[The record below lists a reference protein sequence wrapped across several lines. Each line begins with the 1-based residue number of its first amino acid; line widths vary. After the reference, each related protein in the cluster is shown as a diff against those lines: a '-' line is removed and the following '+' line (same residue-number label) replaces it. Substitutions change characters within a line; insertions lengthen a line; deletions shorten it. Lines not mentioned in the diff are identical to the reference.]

1 MKFQRQS
8 GILLHPTSLPGNHGI
23 GTFGREA
30 YDFID
35 FLGEAGQKLW
45 QILPLGPTGYGESPY
60 QCFSSIAGNP
70 LLINLEMLQE
80 EGWLSKSDLEDH
92 SGKLAHYVD
101 FGKVRK
107 QKLPLLKKAFLA
119 FKPKARINK
128 DFKSFCTNKAVWLDD
143 FSLFVALKEKF
154 RGKPWNLWPKA
165 LRLRDAETL
174 KSYRQEL
181 KEEIL
186 YHKFVQY
193 IFFKQWND
201 VKAYANKNGI
211 KIIGDIP
218 LYVAYDSVDVWSKP
232 ENFLLDKGSKPIRV
246 AGVPPDYFSAT
257 GQLWGNP
264 VYDWDYQEKDGFYWW
279 IERMWSSLELYDII
293 RIDHFRGLSA
303 FWSVPYGEKTAEK
316 GKWVHAPGKKL
327 FKTLINE
334 LGELPII
341 AEDLGVMTKEVEEL
355 RDGFGFPGMKILQFA
370 FDSEEGNNFLPHTY
384 TENCVVYTGTH
395 DNNTVLGWYQNA
407 SAKDRKSLKQ
417 YIGNLDDGVVKSMIR
432 LAWASVA
439 DMAIIPLQDL
449 LELDEDARMNMPGTI
464 NKNWLWKF
472 RPKDLTHVHA
482 EWLRKLTETY
492 GR

>member
-8 GILLHPTSLPGNHGI
+8 GILLHPTSLPGNQGI
-23 GTFGREA
+23 GTFGKEA

-35 FLGEAGQKLW
+35 FLVEAGQKLW

-70 LLINLEMLQE
+70 LLINLEKLQE
-80 EGWLSKSDLEDH
+80 EGWLNKSDIEDH
-92 SGKLAHYVD
+92 SGKLARYVD
-101 FGKVRK
+101 FDKVRK
-107 QKLPLLKKAFLA
+107 ETLPLLKKAFVA
-119 FKPKARINK
+119 FKPKAKNNK
-128 DFKSFCTNKAVWLDD
+128 DYKTFCTQKAVWLDD
-143 FSLFVALKEKF
+143 FSLFVALKGEF
-154 RGKPWNLWPKA
+154 SGKPWNLWPKA
-165 LRLRDAETL
+165 VRLRDEETL
-174 KSYRQEL
+174 EKYRLAL
-181 KEEIL
+181 KEEIM

-193 IFFKQWND
+193 NFFKQWND

-232 ENFLLDKGSKPIRV
+232 ENFLLDKNSNPLRV

-279 IERMWSSLELYDII
+279 IERMWASLELYDII

-303 FWSVPYGEKTAEK
+303 FWSVPYGEKTAVK

-395 DNNTVLGWYQNA
+395 DNNTALGWYQNA

-439 DMAIIPLQDL
+439 DIAIIPLQDL
-449 LELDEDARMNMPGTI
+449 LELDEDARMNMPGTM

-472 RPKDLTHVHA
+472 RPKDLTHAHA

>member
-143 FSLFVALKEKF
+143 FSLFVALKEEF

-384 TENCVVYTGTH
+384 NENCVVYTGTH

-407 SAKDRKSLKQ
+407 SAKDRKNLKQ

-464 NKNWLWKF
+464 DKNWLWKF
-472 RPKDLTHVHA
+472 RPKDLTHAHA